1 MKQSSPRM
9 AMLIIDMIND
19 FSFEDGQD
27 LLASASELPKKISIL
42 KKQLKAYNVPIIYVN
57 DNYGR
62 WQSDFKDLYKHCL
75 QQQSNVREFNEMIK
89 PEDDDYFVLKPQFS
103 GFYATPLEILLRQ
116 LDVQTLLICGIAG
129 NMCVHFTAND
139 AYMRKF
145 KLFIPSDLSASLTK
159 EENDQAISIMDTVL
173 KATTTPSDQLA
184 IASMLKEADDYYEQ
198 TI

>member
-1 MKQSSPRM
+1 MKHSSPRM

-27 LLASASELPKKISIL
+27 LLASASHLPEKISIL
-42 KKQLKAYNVPIIYVN
+42 KKQLKSHHVPIIYVN

-62 WQSDFKDLYKHCL
+62 WQSDFKDLYSHCL
-75 QQQSNVREFNEMIK
+75 QQQGNVREFNEMIK

-103 GFYATPLEILLRQ
+103 GFYATPLDILLRQ

-145 KLFIPSDLSASLTK
+145 KLFIPSDLSASLTE
-159 EENDQAISIMDTVL
+159 EENDQAISIMSTVL
-173 KATTTPSDQLA
+173 RATTTPSDQLV
-184 IASMLKEADDYYEQ
+184 INSMLKEADDYYER

>member
-1 MKQSSPRM
+1 MKHSSPRM

-27 LLASASELPKKISIL
+27 LLASASELPNKISIL
-42 KKQLKAYNVPIIYVN
+42 KKQLKAHNVPIIYVN

-62 WQSDFKDLYKHCL
+62 WQSDFKDLYSHCL
-75 QQQSNVREFNEMIK
+75 QQQGNVREFNEKIK

-103 GFYATPLEILLRQ
+103 GFYATPLDILLRQ

-145 KLFIPSDLSASLTK
+145 KLIVPSDLSASLTK
-159 EENDQAISIMDTVL
+159 EENDQAISIMSTVL
-173 KATTTPSDQLA
+173 RATTTPSDQLV
-184 IASMLKEADDYYEQ
+184 INSMLKEADDYYER